1 MKIGDIATL
10 ITGGRSVS
18 EVKEIAEIEKS
29 NPDVVTLAKT
39 GTSMQDLKY
48 LINLADTG
56 TKEPEEHP
64 ADTAESEQ
72 ATQEQTI
79 DYAALYKEAQE
90 KINALESTVKQI
102 QKTNASINVAND
114 VKSIQATIEDMFADF

>member
-1 MKIGDIATL
+1 MKIGDIAAL

-18 EVKEIAEIEKS
+18 EVKEIAELEKS
-29 NPDVVTLAKT
+29 NPEIVTLAKT
-39 GTSMQDLKY
+39 GTSMQDLKD

-90 KINALESTVKQI
+90 KITALESTVKQI
-102 QKTNASINVAND
+102 QKTNASINVAED
-114 VKSIQATIEDMFADF
+114 VKSIQATIEDMFADI

>member
-1 MKIGDIATL
+1 MKIGDIAAL

-39 GTSMQDLKY
+39 GTSMQDLKD

>member
-1 MKIGDIATL
+1 MKIGDIAAL

-39 GTSMQDLKY
+39 GTSMQDLKD

-90 KINALESTVKQI
+90 KITALESTVKQI

>member
-1 MKIGDIATL
+1 MKIGDIAAL

-18 EVKEIAEIEKS
+18 EVKEIAELEKS

-39 GTSMQDLKY
+39 GTSMQDLKD

-90 KINALESTVKQI
+90 KITALESTVKQI

>member
-1 MKIGDIATL
+1 MKIGDIAAL

-39 GTSMQDLKY
+39 GTSMQDLKD

-114 VKSIQATIEDMFADF
+114 VKSIQATIEDIFADF